1 MKWLKAFT
9 IGRTILQHLSASGVT
24 IKGRDPAQVE
34 QAIEDAAKTV
44 VQALK
49 KPTGPTQKPAA

>member
-1 MKWLKAFT
+1 MKWLTAFK
-9 IGRTILQHLSASGVT
+9 IGKTVLQHLSEAGVT

-44 VQALK
+44 VKSLK
-49 KPTGPTQKPAA
+49 KPAGPTLPPAS